1 MMEKSP
7 IETDRDLL
15 LKLFKEEADHVIK
28 PDTSS
33 SSPSSS
39 VSNILS
45 NSSVENMPILHIDDL
60 IKIYRDVIR
69 NVK

>member
-33 SSPSSS
+33 SSS
-39 VSNILS
+39 VSNIS
-45 NSSVENMPILHIDDL
+45 SISSVENMPILHIDDL
-60 IKIYRDVIR
+60 IKIFRDVAG
-69 NVK
+69 NLK

>member
-1 MMEKSP
+1 MMENSP

-33 SSPSSS
+33 SSS
-39 VSNILS
+39 VSNIS
-45 NSSVENMPILHIDDL
+45 SINSVENMPILNIDDL
-60 IKIYRDVIR
+60 IKIYRGVTGNI
-69 NVK
+69 K

>member
-33 SSPSSS
+33 SSS
-39 VSNILS
+39 VSNIS
-45 NSSVENMPILHIDDL
+45 SISSVENMPILHIDDL
-60 IKIYRDVIR
+60 IKIFRDVTG
-69 NVK
+69 NLK

>member
-33 SSPSSS
+33 SSSS
-39 VSNILS
+39 VSNIS
-45 NSSVENMPILHIDDL
+45 SISSVENMPILHIDDL
-60 IKIYRDVIR
+60 IKIFRDVTGNI
-69 NVK
+69 K